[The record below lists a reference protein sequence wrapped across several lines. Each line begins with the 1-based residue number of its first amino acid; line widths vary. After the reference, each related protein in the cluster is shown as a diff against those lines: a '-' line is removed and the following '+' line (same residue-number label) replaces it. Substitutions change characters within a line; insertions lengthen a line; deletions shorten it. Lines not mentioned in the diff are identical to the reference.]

1 MFSPWHGESDK
12 GEEGSQVCTLFRLPC
27 HPAVFL
33 APSRGRSALD
43 LRDLVEKTDWEGKG
57 PTNTT
62 GSLRMDL
69 EWILELDG

>member
-1 MFSPWHGESDK
+1 MQRAQGVAEDSGAL
-12 GEEGSQVCTLFRLPC
+12 V
-27 HPAVFL
+27 
-33 APSRGRSALD
+33 PSRGRSALD

-69 EWILELDG
+69 EWILEFDG